1 MPRVHLTKSAIDA
14 LPILAKDNIYWD
26 QSLPGFG
33 VKVTPKGRKVFIV
46 LYRAGGQG
54 SRLRKYTIGPYGRIT
69 LALARGQ
76 AQKIF
81 AARVDGRDAAAE
93 KQQSK
98 RRLVADRMEELIGVF
113 IVQHVSRLRTA
124 KRMER
129 RLRMDVVDPW
139 GNKIIHEIKK
149 RDVIDLVTA
158 LLQRGPGAARRA
170 LKDLKTFF
178 RWCVGRG
185 VIDFSPADGIP
196 NPGSARS
203 RDRVLED
210 GELADIILAG
220 RTMGG
225 PIGAIVEVLAL
236 TGQRRDEVT
245 RMAWAEIDEATR
257 TWRIPAARC
266 KNGKAHLVHLSEP
279 VWKIIQQVPRTQEIV
294 FATSGKKPF
303 QNFGRIKK
311 ELDRRSG
318 VTDWCLHDLRRSA
331 VSGMARLGVPP
342 HVADKILNHQS
353 GTISGVAAVYQ
364 RHEFLA
370 ERKDA
375 LESWG
380 EHVTAAVVSRL
391 TQSEKAKIAA

>member
-14 LPILAKDNIYWD
+14 LPVLGKDNIYWD

-69 LALARGQ
+69 LAMARGQ

-81 AARVDGRDAAAE
+81 AARVDGRDPAAE
-93 KQQSK
+93 KQQAK
-98 RRLVADRMEELIGVF
+98 RRLVADRMEELIEAF

-129 RLRMDVVDPW
+129 RLRMDVVGRW
-139 GNKIIHEIKK
+139 GNKSIHEIKK
-149 RDVIDLVTA
+149 RDVIDLVTE

-196 NPGSARS
+196 NPGNGRS

-220 RTMGG
+220 RTIGG

-245 RMAWAEIDEATR
+245 RMAWVELDEATQ

-279 VWKIIQQVPRTQEIV
+279 VWKIIQQMPRTQEIV

-303 QNFGRIKK
+303 QNFGRVKK

-331 VSGMARLGVPP
+331 VSGMARLGIPP
-342 HVADKILNHQS
+342 HIADKILNHQS
-353 GTISGVAAVYQ
+353 GTISGVAAIYQ
-364 RHEFLA
+364 RHEFLV

-375 LESWG
+375 LERWG
-380 EHVTAAVVSRL
+380 DHVTHALAFQLTKVKAVQVAA
-391 TQSEKAKIAA
+391 

>member
-14 LPILAKDNIYWD
+14 LPILARDNIYWD

-69 LALARGQ
+69 LAMARGQ

-81 AARVDGRDAAAE
+81 AARVDGRDPAAE
-93 KQQSK
+93 KQQAK
-98 RRLVADRMEELIGVF
+98 RRLVADRIEELIEAF

-129 RLRMDVVDPW
+129 RLRMDVVGQW
-139 GNKIIHEIKK
+139 GNKSIHEIKK
-149 RDVIDLVTA
+149 RDVIDLVTE

-170 LKDLKTFF
+170 LKDLKKFF

-196 NPGSARS
+196 NPGNGRS

-245 RMAWAEIDEATR
+245 RMTWTEIDEATR

-266 KNGKAHLVHLSEP
+266 KNGKAHLVHLSES
-279 VWKIIQQVPRTQEIV
+279 VWKIIQQMPRTQEIV

-303 QNFGRIKK
+303 QNFTRAKRAI
-311 ELDRRSG
+311 DRRSG
-318 VTDWCLHDLRRSA
+318 VKGWCLHDFRRTA
-331 VSGMARLGVPP
+331 VSGMARLGIPP
-342 HVADKILNHQS
+342 HIADKILNHQS

-370 ERKDA
+370 ERKAA
-375 LESWG
+375 LERWA
-380 EHVTAAVVSRL
+380 EHVVEILDAREADG
-391 TQSEKAKIAA
+391 AKIAA

>member
-1 MPRVHLTKSAIDA
+1 MQTMPTIHLTKSAVDA
-14 LPILAKDNIYWD
+14 LPIQAKDNIYWD
-26 QSLPGFG
+26 RSLPGFG

-46 LYRAGGQG
+46 LYRAGGAG

-69 LALARGQ
+69 LAMARGQ

-81 AARVDGRDAAAE
+81 AARVDGRDPAAE
-93 KQQSK
+93 KQQAK
-98 RRLVADRMEELIGVF
+98 RRLVADRMEELIEAF

-129 RLRMDVVDPW
+129 RLRMDVVGRW
-139 GNKIIHEIKK
+139 GNKSIHEIKK
-149 RDVIDLVTA
+149 RDVIDLVTE

-196 NPGSARS
+196 NPGNGRS

-210 GELADIILAG
+210 SELADIIRAG
-220 RTMGG
+220 RTLGG

-245 RMAWAEIDEATR
+245 RMAWAEIDEPTR
-257 TWRIPAARC
+257 IWRIPAARC
-266 KNGKAHLVHLSEP
+266 KNGKAHLVHLSDP
-279 VWKIIQQVPRTQEIV
+279 VWKIIQQMPRTEDIV

-303 QNFGRIKK
+303 QNFTRAKRIV
-311 ELDRRSG
+311 DRRSG
-318 VTDWCLHDLRRSA
+318 VQGWCLHDFRRTA
-331 VSGMARLGVPP
+331 VSGMARLGILP
-342 HVADKILNHQS
+342 HVADKNQS

-370 ERKDA
+370 ERKQA
-375 LESWG
+375 LERWAKHLV
-380 EHVTAAVVSRL
+380 EILDAREAEVS
-391 TQSEKAKIAA
+391 KIAA

>member
-1 MPRVHLTKSAIDA
+1 M
-14 LPILAKDNIYWD
+14 
-26 QSLPGFG
+26 
-33 VKVTPKGRKVFIV
+33 
-46 LYRAGGQG
+46 
-54 SRLRKYTIGPYGRIT
+54 
-69 LALARGQ
+69 
-76 AQKIF
+76 
-81 AARVDGRDAAAE
+81 DGRDPAAE
-93 KQQSK
+93 KQQAK
-98 RRLVADRMEELIGVF
+98 RRLVADRMEELIEAF

-129 RLRMDVVDPW
+129 RLRMDVVGRW
-139 GNKIIHEIKK
+139 GNKSIHEIKK
-149 RDVIDLVTA
+149 RDVIDLVTE

-196 NPGSARS
+196 NPGNGRS
-203 RDRVLED
+203 RDQVLED

-225 PIGAIVEVLAL
+225 PLGAIVEVLAL

-245 RMAWAEIDEATR
+245 RMAWVEIDEATR

-279 VWKIIQQVPRTQEIV
+279 VWKIIQQMPRAQDIV

-303 QNFGRIKK
+303 QNFGRVKK

-331 VSGMARLGVPP
+331 VSGMARLGIPP
-342 HVADKILNHQS
+342 HIADKILNHQS

-364 RHEFLA
+364 RHEFLV
-370 ERKDA
+370 ERKEA
-375 LESWG
+375 LDKWG
-380 EHVTAAVVSRL
+380 DHVNQLSRFRLALRRAA
-391 TQSEKAKIAA
+391 A

>member
-1 MPRVHLTKSAIDA
+1 VDK
-14 LPILAKDNIYWD
+14 IYWD
-26 QSLPGFG
+26 QALPGFG

-46 LYRAGGQG
+46 LYRAGANG

-69 LALARGQ
+69 LAIARGQ

-81 AARVDGRDAAAE
+81 AARVDGRDPAAE
-93 KQQSK
+93 KQDAK
-98 RRLVADRMEELIGVF
+98 RRLVADRMEELVSTF

-124 KRMER
+124 KKMER
-129 RLRMDVVDPW
+129 RLRMDVVSRW
-139 GNKIIHEIKK
+139 GNKSIHEIRK
-149 RDVIDLVTA
+149 RDVIDFVTE

-196 NPGSARS
+196 NTGNGRS
-203 RDRVLED
+203 RDRILED
-210 GELADIILAG
+210 SELAEIILAA
-220 RTMGG
+220 RSMGG
-225 PIGAIVEVLAL
+225 PIGAIIEVLAL

-245 RMAWAEIDEATR
+245 RMTWAEIDEVTR
-257 TWRIPAARC
+257 TWHIPAARC

-279 VWKIIQQVPRTQEIV
+279 VWNIIRPMPRTQDVV

-303 QNFGRIKK
+303 QNFTRAKRAI
-311 ELDRRSG
+311 DQRSG
-318 VTDWCLHDLRRSA
+318 VKGWCLHDLRRTT
-331 VSGMARLGVPP
+331 VSGMARLGIPP

-364 RHEFLA
+364 RHDFLA

-375 LESWG
+375 LERWG
-380 EHVTAAVVSRL
+380 EHVAATIAGRP
-391 TQSEKAKIAA
+391 TETWAAKVAA

>member
-54 SRLRKYTIGPYGRIT
+54 SRLRKYTIGPYGRVT
-69 LALARGQ
+69 LAMARGQ

-81 AARVDGRDAAAE
+81 AARVDGRDPAAE
-93 KQQSK
+93 KQQAK
-98 RRLVADRMEELIGVF
+98 RRLVADRMEELVEAF
-113 IVQHVSRLRTA
+113 VVQHISRLRTA

-129 RLRMDVVDPW
+129 RLRMDVVGRW
-139 GNKIIHEIKK
+139 GNKSIHEIKK
-149 RDVIDLVTA
+149 RDVIDLVTE

-196 NPGSARS
+196 NPGTGGS
-203 RDRVLED
+203 RDRILED
-210 GELADIILAG
+210 GELADIILAA
-220 RTMGG
+220 RSMGG
-225 PIGAIVEVLAL
+225 PIGAIIEVLAL

-245 RMAWAEIDEATR
+245 RMVWAEIDEAR
-257 TWRIPAARC
+257 RIWHIPAARC
-266 KNGKAHLVHLSEP
+266 KNGKAHLVHMSEP
-279 VWKIIQQVPRTQEIV
+279 VCNIIQQMPRTQEIV
-294 FATSGKKPF
+294 FATSGGKFF
-303 QNFGRIKK
+303 QNFTRAKRVI
-311 ELDRRSG
+311 DQRSG
-318 VTDWCLHDLRRSA
+318 VKGWCLHDLRRTA

-364 RHEFLA
+364 RHEFME
-370 ERKDA
+370 ERRDA
-375 LESWG
+375 LERWG
-380 EHVTAAVVSRL
+380 DHISKILAFRL
-391 TQSEKAKIAA
+391 VEANRSKIAA

>member
-14 LPILAKDNIYWD
+14 LPILAKDSIYWD

-33 VKVTPKGRKVFIV
+33 VKVTPKGRKVFMV

-54 SRLRKYTIGPYGRIT
+54 SQLRKYTIGPYGRIT
-69 LALARGQ
+69 LAIARGQ

-81 AARVDGRDAAAE
+81 AARVDGRDPAAE
-93 KQQSK
+93 KQQAK
-98 RRLVADRMEELIGVF
+98 RRLVTDRIEELIEAF

-124 KRMER
+124 KKMER
-129 RLRMDVVDPW
+129 RLRMDIVGQW
-139 GNKIIHEIKK
+139 GNKSIHEIKK
-149 RDVIDLVTA
+149 RDVIDLVTE
-158 LLQRGPGAARRA
+158 LLQRGPGAARRG

-196 NPGSARS
+196 NPGSGRS

-245 RMAWAEIDEATR
+245 RMVWAEIDEATR

-279 VWKIIQQVPRTQEIV
+279 VWKIIQQMPRTQEIV
-294 FATSGKKPF
+294 FATAGKKPF
-303 QNFGRIKK
+303 QNFGRVKRA
-311 ELDRRSG
+311 LDRRSG

-331 VSGMARLGVPP
+331 VSGMARLGIPP
-342 HVADKILNHQS
+342 HIADKILNHQS

-370 ERKDA
+370 ERKQA
-375 LESWG
+375 LERWANHLVEILDAREAEVSKM
-380 EHVTAAVVSRL
+380 AA
-391 TQSEKAKIAA
+391 